1 MLASVDFVLSL
12 GSHTAFKLNLALAVE
27 IALPY
32 YTIDFDLL
40 LFQKSGVY
48 IVEFVICSSGISCLS
63 YLNNSRMW

>member
-27 IALPY
+27 IALQY

-40 LFQKSGVY
+40 LFQKSGDT
-48 IVEFVICSSGISCLS
+48 
-63 YLNNSRMW
+63 